1 MHPTALLDLATE
13 LLRAVLKLDAPA
25 DSIVSNFFKRHRS
38 LGPRERHA
46 LAETAYTVLRRRPLL
61 QHLAQSGTGALE
73 RRLAI
78 LAWSGDANLL
88 KGALDTTKKRRISW
102 AKASS
107 EPAMA
112 SARATQ
118 ASLPD
123 CTIMPWSNSLTVTGV
138 CGSMNILEPG
148 TFQALGDTGM
158 VWSRVSVLPLT
169 AAKAR

>member
-1 MHPTALLDLATE
+1 MSAVASTDRSRTVVRCDGWGRPVAFSKWVF
-13 LLRAVLKLDAPA
+13 LRPRRAA
-25 DSIVSNFFKRHRS
+25 S
-38 LGPRERHA
+38 LF
-46 LAETAYTVLRRRPLL
+46 
-61 QHLAQSGTGALE
+61 
-73 RRLAI
+73 
-78 LAWSGDANLL
+78 
-88 KGALDTTKKRRISW
+88 ISW